1 MNFQGKNILV
11 VGGSSG
17 VGLALVMSL
26 AAQGA
31 QVYSASRNTSS
42 EWPAGIVH
50 IPFDVL
56 AEGAS
61 IADSL
66 PEQLHGLVY
75 SVGSITL
82 KPFSRLTE
90 EDFITEYRLNVVG
103 AAKTIQQA
111 YRALRGAKPSSIV
124 LISSVAARTGM
135 SYHASIASAKS
146 GVEGL
151 AISLAAEFASQEI
164 RVNVVAPSLTDTPLA
179 ASLLSTPDKREASAK
194 RHPLGRIGTPDD
206 ISSAISFLLSDESS
220 WISGQVLGVDGG
232 MSSLKTI

>member
-17 VGLALVMSL
+17 VGLSLVKSL
-26 AAQGA
+26 SDQGA
-31 QVYSASRNTSS
+31 QVYSASRSTSA
-42 EWPAGIVH
+42 EWPVGVIH

-56 AEGAS
+56 SEGVS
-61 IADSL
+61 IAESL
-66 PEQLHGLVY
+66 PDQLHGLVY

-103 AAKTIQQA
+103 AVKTIQQA
-111 YRALRGAKPSSIV
+111 YRSLRGAKPSSIV

-179 ASLLSTPDKREASAK
+179 ASLLSTPDKRDASAK
-194 RHPLGRIGTPDD
+194 RHPLARIGTPED

-220 WISGQVLGVDGG
+220 WISGQILGVDGG
-232 MSSLKTI
+232 MSSLKTL